1 MEIIDVGRHDRVPKP
16 TKIQFKIYRGNKCV
30 FSQVPP
36 ISARVSSVHLAKR
49 IIDAIC
55 KRKKLKRS
63 KMRFFDLM
71 TRTAYGPLG
80 KPRKGMFE
88 FLEVMYDGEKV
99 RWACLICPAYVA
111 MDFVDHSEP
120 EQVVIGVFKDLNKF

>member
-1 MEIIDVGRHDRVPKP
+1 MEIIEVGRHEHVPKP

-36 ISARVSSVHLAKR
+36 ISGRVSSVNLAER
-49 IIDAIC
+49 VIDAIC

-71 TRTAYGPLG
+71 TRTAYGALD

-88 FLEVMYDGEKV
+88 FFEVLYDGKKI
-99 RWACLICPAYVA
+99 RWTHMICPAYIA
-111 MDFVDHSEP
+111 MDFVDHPEP
-120 EQVVIGVFKDLNKF
+120 EQIAIGILKHLNNF